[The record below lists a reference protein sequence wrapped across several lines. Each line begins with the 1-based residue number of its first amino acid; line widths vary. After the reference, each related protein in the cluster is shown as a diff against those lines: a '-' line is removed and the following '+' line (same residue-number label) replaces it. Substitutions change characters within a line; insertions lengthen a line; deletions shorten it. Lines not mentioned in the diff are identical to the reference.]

1 MPFNLSASKG
11 WPNVPAFA
19 SVARASTSSART
31 GFSAMDRPI
40 DRQISASS
48 ASLPISAGGMSSIP
62 LASPPRSTGASAASR

>member
-31 GFSAMDRPI
+31 GSAI

>member
-11 WPNVPAFA
+11 WPNVPAFV

-31 GFSAMDRPI
+31 GSAIDRPI